1 MAKRAKRKAE
11 EIRTSSASSQSSQF
25 YNKEGHISENT
36 SLDDLLAQDSE
47 LCSRCKGIDMDNAL
61 KATNDQTSRFI
72 MPLGNISEDMKYSL
86 CPLCRLF
93 SFTFVPLETRR
104 DPTMGGHHLRAF
116 MGVAMVD
123 SKVINTI
130 KFRGPGV
137 ALGVCQGISERN
149 IAVKE
154 RLRCLAK
161 GFIAPIFPQNP
172 HLSAFQLQL
181 VSRGKVN
188 FQQMQAWL
196 QKCQGKHSGI
206 CGEKTG
212 SRPVGFKCIDTNTR
226 LTCDIKSDEEYYAL
240 SYVWATSNTSTSA
253 TGVTDDASALPL
265 SGVPQVIEDA
275 IGVVRGLGGQYL
287 WVDKYCIDQKDQDQ
301 KQTQINAMDKI
312 YEGAIATIIAAS
324 AKNSPPG
331 LPGVSRRRILQQ
343 PTELVGNHLLA
354 STLSHISKA
363 VAAST
368 WVTRGWTYQ
377 EAVLS
382 ERCFFFTDEQVYF
395 QCRCSTFCESI
406 ATSPEAVISSL
417 TTRTR
422 NDAWSVNE
430 TAAGQK
436 LTGLWDFFDT
446 LHHYKSRDLTYE
458 SDSLNAFQ
466 GLLAKSS
473 FMNIWGVPIACDI
486 LKDPDL
492 DEAALS
498 IGFARGLWWENPG
511 DNWSDVLKAE
521 ETYVSY
527 TRRSSFPSWSWAG
540 WGGPTRPHKYC
551 GDKSSDT
558 GCNEVDEESFD
569 IQFWA
574 ELTSGKQISLSELC
588 QMTKKSS
595 QVPQLS
601 HILHIETEI
610 YKVRIR
616 RHSDS
621 MAYICDC
628 PLDDNQCSKKKHETY
643 THNVRFF
650 GDLMRN
656 ESFFDDMFSQF
667 WDIIPLFTVKDPKCS
682 VSIASLIIDWNK
694 ESSGLAQVRGV
705 AYLHRRLFLGNRRL
719 VFRLT

>member
-11 EIRTSSASSQSSQF
+11 EITTSSASSHSSQF
-25 YNKEGHISENT
+25 YNKEGHIRENT

-47 LCSRCKGIDMDNAL
+47 LCRRCKGIDIDNAL
-61 KATNDQTSRFI
+61 KATGDQTSSFI
-72 MPLGNISEDMKYSL
+72 VPLGHISEDMKCSL

-104 DPTMGGHHLRAF
+104 YASLRVHHLRRF
-116 MGVAMVD
+116 MVD
-123 SKVINTI
+123 LTDINTI
-130 KFRGPGV
+130 DFKGHGV
-137 ALGVCQGISERN
+137 ALGVCQGSSTKK

-154 RLRCLAK
+154 GLRCLAK
-161 GFIAPIFPQNP
+161 GFIAPVFPWNQ
-172 HLSAFQLQL
+172 HLSALQVQL
-181 VSRGKVN
+181 VSREKAD

-196 QKCQGKHSGI
+196 QKCQHSGI
-206 CGEKTG
+206 CGQKTS
-212 SRPVGFKCIDTNTR
+212 SRPIGFKCIDINTR

-240 SYVWATSNTSTSA
+240 SYVWATSNTTTSA
-253 TGVTDDASALPL
+253 KGVTDDANALPV

-275 IGVVRGLGGQYL
+275 IAVVRGLGGQYL
-287 WVDKYCIDQKDQDQ
+287 WVDKYCINQKDQDQ

-331 LPGVSRRRILQQ
+331 LPGVSRPRIMQQ
-343 PTELVGNHLLA
+343 PTESVGNHLLA

-382 ERCFFFTDEQVYF
+382 ERCFFFTDEQVHF
-395 QCRCSTFCESI
+395 LCRCSTSCESI
-406 ATSPEAVISSL
+406 ATSPNAVILSPIRARS
-417 TTRTR
+417 R

-430 TAAGQK
+430 TAVGQE

-446 LHHYKSRDLTYE
+446 LHHYKSRDLTFE

-473 FMNIWGVPIACDI
+473 FRNIWGVPIACD
-486 LKDPDL
+486 PDQ
-492 DEAALS
+492 EETALS

-511 DNWSDVLKAE
+511 NNWSDVLKAE

-527 TRRSSFPSWSWAG
+527 TRRPSFPSWSWAG

-574 ELTSGKQISLSELC
+574 ELTSGKQISLCELC
-588 QMTKKSS
+588 QMTTKSN

-610 YKVRIR
+610 HKVRIR
-616 RHSDS
+616 RHPHHPKS
-621 MAYICDC
+621 MACICDC
-628 PLDDNQCSKKKHETY
+628 PLDDNQCSKNHNTS

-650 GDLMRN
+650 EDLTRN
-656 ESFFDDMFSQF
+656 ESFSDVMFSQF
-667 WDIIPLFTVKDPKCS
+667 WDIIPLFTVKDPKYS

-694 ESSGLAQVRGV
+694 DSPGLAQVRGV
-705 AYLHRRLFLGNRRL
+705 AYLHRRSFLGNRRL
-719 VFRLT
+719 TFRLA

>member
-1 MAKRAKRKAE
+1 MSKRAKRKAK
-11 EIRTSSASSQSSQF
+11 EITMSSAGSQSIQF
-25 YNKEGHISENT
+25 YNKEGNMCENT
-36 SLDDLLAQDSE
+36 SLDDLRAQNSE
-47 LCSRCKGIDMDNAL
+47 LCSRCNGIDMDNAL
-61 KATNDQTSRFI
+61 KVTNDQSSRFI

-93 SFTFVPLETRR
+93 SFTFVPLETKRY
-104 DPTMGGHHLRAF
+104 PTLRGHHLRVF
-116 MGVAMVD
+116 MVD
-123 SKVINTI
+123 STDINTI
-130 KFRGPGV
+130 NFRGHGV
-137 ALGVCQGISERN
+137 ALGVCQGILEKK
-149 IAVKE
+149 IAAKE

-161 GFIAPIFPQNP
+161 GFIAPVFPRNP
-172 HLSAFQLQL
+172 HPSALQLQL
-181 VSRGKVN
+181 VSRGKVD

-196 QKCQGKHSGI
+196 QKCQDNHSGI
-206 CGEKTG
+206 CGRKTG
-212 SRPVGFKCIDTNTR
+212 SRPIGFKCIDINTR
-226 LTCDIKSDEEYYAL
+226 LTCYIKSDDEYYAL
-240 SYVWATSNTSTSA
+240 SYVWATSNTGTSA
-253 TGVTDDASALPL
+253 KGVTDDASALPL

-275 IGVVRGLGGQYL
+275 IAVVRGLGGQYL
-287 WVDKYCIDQKDQDQ
+287 WVDKYCINQKDQDQ

-331 LPGVSRRRILQQ
+331 LAGVSRPRILQQ
-343 PTELVGNHLLA
+343 PTELVGSHLLA

-382 ERCFFFTDEQVYF
+382 ERCFFFTDEQVHF
-395 QCRCSTFCESI
+395 LCRCSTSCESI
-406 ATSPEAVISSL
+406 AASPKAVISSPIRA
-417 TTRTR
+417 RTR

-430 TAAGQK
+430 TAAGQN

-473 FMNIWGVPIACDI
+473 FRNIWGVPIACD
-486 LKDPDL
+486 PDRE
-492 DEAALS
+492 EAALS

-511 DNWSDVLKAE
+511 NNWSDVLKAE

-527 TRRSSFPSWSWAG
+527 TRRPSFPSWSWAG

-558 GCNEVDEESFD
+558 GCNEVDDESFD
-569 IQFWA
+569 IQFWV
-574 ELTSGKQISLSELC
+574 ELTSGEQISLSEFCHL
-588 QMTKKSS
+588 TKKSS

-610 YKVRIR
+610 HKVRIR
-616 RHSDS
+616 RHPHHPKS
-621 MAYICDC
+621 MACICDC
-628 PLDDNQCSKKKHETY
+628 PLDYNRCNKKKKHMTS

-650 GDLMRN
+650 EDLMRN
-656 ESFFDDMFSQF
+656 ESFSDVIFSQF
-667 WDIIPLFTVKDPKCS
+667 WDVIPLFTAKDSKYS

-705 AYLHRRLFLGNRRL
+705 AYLHRRLFLGTRRL
-719 VFRLT
+719 KFRLT